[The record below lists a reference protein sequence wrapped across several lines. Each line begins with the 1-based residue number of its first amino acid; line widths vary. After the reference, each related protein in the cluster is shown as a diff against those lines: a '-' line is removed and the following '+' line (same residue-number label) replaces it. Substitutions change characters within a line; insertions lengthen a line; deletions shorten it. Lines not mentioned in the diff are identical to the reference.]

1 MYAYLHPACGRPA
14 WLTIDKPQVGIN
26 FLSAKPMRLDYTTKD
41 MTQGCTCESCGKDMF
56 GAAGD
61 IGNVVNYIQWKIE
74 NKQVAGRE

>member
-14 WLTIDKPQVGIN
+14 WLTIDKPQVGIS

-41 MTQGCTCESCGKDMF
+41 MTKGCTCESCGQNMF

-61 IGNVVNYIQWKIE
+61 IGNVVNYILWSIE
-74 NKQVAGRE
+74 NKRVAGRK